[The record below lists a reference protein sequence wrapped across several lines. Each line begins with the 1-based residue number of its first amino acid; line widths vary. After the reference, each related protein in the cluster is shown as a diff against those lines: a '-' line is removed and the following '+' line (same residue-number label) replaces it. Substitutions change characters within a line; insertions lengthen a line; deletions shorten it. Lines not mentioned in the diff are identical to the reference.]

1 MCTGQLNRWVTGV
14 CWLAIAAHASAQ
26 DWPQWRGPNRDAKA
40 SGFNAPQNWPAELSQ
55 KWKVTVGS
63 GVSTP
68 AVVGD
73 RVFVFARQDD
83 QEVLRCLNAETGDEV
98 WQAKYPAEALRGG
111 GDSGYS
117 GPRSS
122 PTVAEGKVVT
132 FGVHGVLCCFDAATG
147 KELWRNDDLE
157 NEVPMFH
164 TSSSPIV
171 VNGLCVAQLG
181 GRDNGGIYAFD
192 LASGEERWKWTE
204 DGPAY
209 GSPVLMTIDNTQ
221 AVVAPTSQNLVALS
235 TDGKVLWEIP
245 YEQGGRYTS
254 ATPIVHGDVLIVAG
268 PGSGVSAFRLKK
280 DGDKIVEEKLWS
292 NTDNSLV
299 FNTPVLKGNLLVGLS
314 NAGQLFCIN
323 IENGEE
329 TAWTAP
335 ITRAAQGAA
344 GEAGARG
351 AENNR
356 TDRVRAIYVQAAQ
369 QEDRQQQDRGDRP
382 GARERRQ
389 RGEGQREG
397 RGGFGSGRGR
407 RGGRGG
413 GGGGGGY
420 GSIVDAGSVLVAL
433 SPAGELVVFKP
444 SDEAYSEVARYKVAE
459 PLAGRSDE
467 GTFAYP
473 VAVGDAIYI
482 KDRDTLTRWEMK

>member
-1 MCTGQLNRWVTGV
+1 L
-14 CWLAIAAHASAQ
+14 LAFANNAAAQ
-26 DWPQWRGPNRDAKA
+26 DWPQWRGANRDARA
-40 SGFNAPQNWPAELSQ
+40 SGFHSPDTWPSELSQ
-55 KWKVTVGS
+55 KWKVTVGN

-68 AVVGD
+68 AVVGGQ
-73 RVFVFARQDD
+73 VFVFSRQDD

-98 WQAKYPAEALRGG
+98 WQAKYPAAALRGG
-111 GDSGYS
+111 GDNGYS

-147 KELWRNDDLE
+147 KELWRNDRFE

-181 GRDNGGIYAFD
+181 GSDNGGVYAFD
-192 LASGEERWKWTE
+192 LATGEERWNWTE

-209 GSPVLMTIDNTQ
+209 GSPVLMTIGNTP
-221 AVVAPTSQNLVALS
+221 AVVAPTNRNLVALS
-235 TDGKVLWEIP
+235 TDGKVLWKIQ

-268 PGSGVSAFRLKK
+268 PGSGISAFRLKK
-280 DGDKIVEEKLWS
+280 EGNDIVEEKLWS
-292 NTDNSLV
+292 NTDNSV
-299 FNTPVLKGNLLVGLS
+299 GFNTPVLKGNLLVGLS
-314 NAGQLFCIN
+314 NAGQVFCIN
-323 IENGEE
+323 VDNGEE
-329 TAWTAP
+329 TSWSAP
-335 ITRAAQGAA
+335 ITRAAQQGA

-356 TDRVRAIYVQAAQ
+356 ANRVRAIYVQATQ
-369 QEDRQQQDRGDRP
+369 QEDRQRQDRGDRP
-382 GARERRQ
+382 GAGEGRR
-389 RGEGQREG
+389 RGEGRGEG
-397 RGGFGSGRGR
+397 RGRFGGG
-407 RGGRGG
+407 RGGRRG

-420 GSIVDAGSVLVAL
+420 GSIVDAGSVLLAL
-433 SPAGELVVFKP
+433 TPAGELVVFNP
-444 SDEAYSEVARYKVAE
+444 SDEAYSEVARYRVAE
-459 PLAGRSDE
+459 PEEGRNDQ

-473 VAVGDAIYI
+473 VAVGNSIYI
-482 KDRDTLTRWEMK
+482 KDRDTLTCWNVK